1 MAPYVC
7 PRRNGSVANGALGRS
22 QKLLSKVASMLTS
35 IYRYGQVAG
44 VAHTYVVEP
53 SMAVELIRS
62 APLPAEH

>member
-1 MAPYVC
+1 MARNVC

-35 IYRYGQVAG
+35 IYSYEQVAG
-44 VAHTYVVEP
+44 VAHTYVFEP
-53 SMAVELIRS
+53 SMAVDLIRS

>member
-1 MAPYVC
+1 M
-7 PRRNGSVANGALGRS
+7 ANGAPGRS

-35 IYRYGQVAG
+35 IYSYGQVAG

-53 SMAVELIRS
+53 SMAVEIIRS